1 MINEKMRLLGTNRST
16 IRELFEFGKKMKA
29 ELGEEA
35 VFDYSLGNPSVE
47 PPKEVND
54 GILKLIEENSPTQLH
69 GYTSAE
75 GDLNVR
81 RAIADHTSKEFGC
94 EVDPALIYMT
104 VGAAAAL
111 TSVLTALTTP
121 GESVIVIS
129 PFFPEYK
136 VFVEAAGATLQVV
149 PARKKD
155 FGLDI
160 GAIEGVLDE
169 SVASV
174 IINSPNNPTGAVYS
188 ESDIKALSDL
198 LTKKSEE
205 YGKPIYIISDEPYRE
220 LVYDGIKVPFI
231 PKYYANTVICYS
243 FSKSLSIPGER
254 IGYAMVSTSAENAE
268 SVFRAIAGAGRSL
281 GYVCAPSIFQKLV
294 PYCLGKSSDLAIYE
308 KNRKTLYEALTGY
321 GYEVVYPSGAFY
333 LFLKSL
339 TPSAKDFSDVAKKHG
354 LLLVP
359 SDDFGC
365 EGYVRLAYCQNPDM
379 IKRSLTAFE
388 QLIREFK

>member
-121 GESVIVIS
+121 GESIIVIS

-136 VFVEAAGATLQVV
+136 VFVEAAGATLKVV

-160 GAIEGVLDE
+160 DAIKDALDE

-231 PKYYANTVICYS
+231 PKYYSNTVICYS

-254 IGYAMVSTSAENAE
+254 IGYAMVSPSAENAE

-281 GYVCAPSIFQKLV
+281 GYVCAPSIFQKLI
-294 PYCLGKSSDLAIYE
+294 PYCLGKSSDLAIYGCI
-308 KNRKTLYEALTGY
+308 NYTIY
-321 GYEVVYPSGAFY
+321 GLVVDKQI
-333 LFLKSL
+333 L
-339 TPSAKDFSDVAKKHG
+339 
-354 LLLVP
+354 
-359 SDDFGC
+359 
-365 EGYVRLAYCQNPDM
+365 
-379 IKRSLTAFE
+379 
-388 QLIREFK
+388 